1 MKKTYRGA
9 FPLLLSSFF
18 LILWDIW
25 RIRILLTIKPSMLNI
40 ISSAI
45 AIIIFFILAY
55 RSFHLYMDFLSIKED
70 RLTLA
75 GIIRNKDILFKDI
88 STIKKVDYS
97 IVLTLKSKET
107 LYIKLKDF
115 NKKYRNELETTIL
128 NLKKRK

>member
-1 MKKTYRGA
+1 
-9 FPLLLSSFF
+9 
-18 LILWDIW
+18 
-25 RIRILLTIKPSMLNI
+25 KPSMLNI

-88 STIKKVDYS
+88 STIKKVNYS